1 MISKVLYWIP
11 RVLTILSILF
21 MTMFSFDVFGGDESF
36 GAKMLGF
43 LIHNIPVLILIAIL
57 IIAWKWEVA
66 GGALFIVASITGMF
80 FFHSFRG
87 NPASLIVISPFLITG
102 ILFIFHQVLY
112 PIRKN

>member
-21 MTMFSFDVFGGDESF
+21 MTMFSFDVFGGDESS

-66 GGALFIVASITGMF
+66 GGALFIVASITGTF

-102 ILFIFHQVLY
+102 ILFIIHQVLY